1 MEELERSTTAGE
13 AMHARKAQRA
23 CVRAPTHSGIPVAN
37 STGKPDHRYSTD
49 GRHGAT
55 GDENAQAP
63 AHLIPEII
71 QVTRRSARISK
82 TGDPLQGQHT
92 NADADSGTS
101 TTPEMIGRHGGPLN
115 KAGATNNQTTRLS
128 TAQGCVATDTHC
140 VSLNGAALQGTPSS
154 QPTPV
159 TAPNNP
165 MLAQQQDLSTSI
177 AATVASTSP
186 AIIDDALAIKTPS
199 PLDLLKDATEKTT
212 NKRPPSLTRFPRIIA
227 SNAPATNGEAGC
239 RPAASEPISLSGGA
253 PAPATNLCSRGR
265 G

>member
-1 MEELERSTTAGE
+1 MTTCRVSKGQAGTNSEMEELERSTTTGE

-23 CVRAPTHSGIPVAN
+23 CVRAPTHSGIPVAK
-37 STGKPDHRYSTD
+37 STGKPDRRYSTD

-82 TGDPLQGQHT
+82 TGAPLQGQHT
-92 NADADSGTS
+92 NADADSGSS
-101 TTPEMIGRHGGPLN
+101 TPPEWIGLHGGTPN

-140 VSLNGAALQGTPSS
+140 VSLDGAALQGTPSS

-165 MLAQQQDLSTSI
+165 MPAQQQDLSTSI
-177 AATVASTSP
+177 AATAASTSP
-186 AIIDDALAIKTPS
+186 PS
-199 PLDLLKDATEKTT
+199 SMMLSPSRPL
-212 NKRPPSLTRFPRIIA
+212 PRW
-227 SNAPATNGEAGC
+227 T
-239 RPAASEPISLSGGA
+239 
-253 PAPATNLCSRGR
+253 CSRTR
-265 G
+265 RKRQPTNDPLP